1 LGRVEVNAAD
11 LPQQDLMLAQ
21 QGSITGV
28 QHLVADLKD
37 NILLPLIGGRSSGA
51 TVTQPVETDT
61 DGDRLEGLVNA
72 VKKQLAQAEAAEGV
86 NGKSTR
92 SQRDQWSIKHHDSA
106 EDVAEKTQ
114 IVQFLRQLRQRQQ
127 NNNQRRQSSFVSSK
141 QQDFDSVN
149 SMSSGSTS
157 SDDVLRN
164 ELQRFIAPI
173 QKKQQK
179 KLQKQKKHR
188 RRVTMMLPPAAPS
201 PTAPLSAAVI
211 KLKQLNSQMDIV
223 DRHRKVATGEQLKK
237 LDEEKAVLRVDMVMA
252 ALRELN
258 IKIADGRKRIA
269 QIESNVKRES
279 ELLIKLGQTEP
290 VASTEYHKLV

>member
-1 LGRVEVNAAD
+1 
-11 LPQQDLMLAQ
+11 
-21 QGSITGV
+21 
-28 QHLVADLKD
+28 
-37 NILLPLIGGRSSGA
+37 
-51 TVTQPVETDT
+51 
-61 DGDRLEGLVNA
+61 
-72 VKKQLAQAEAAEGV
+72 
-86 NGKSTR
+86 
-92 SQRDQWSIKHHDSA
+92 
-106 EDVAEKTQ
+106 
-114 IVQFLRQLRQRQQ
+114 
-127 NNNQRRQSSFVSSK
+127 
-141 QQDFDSVN
+141 
-149 SMSSGSTS
+149 MSSGSTS